1 MRKHFFLFLFITSF
15 SFILT
20 KAEAQKDYKPGILL
34 MLQYSDTDF
43 KSILGSK
50 LSEEPDIESANY
62 APTEKIGIGSE
73 KIVRSNNSDMSFY
86 TCTLSLVDASKLIN
100 DVLELANDYVKKGIF
115 TGEDLT
121 DGKGKTVT
129 VIKNKEGHE
138 IMKIISRYVKDDS
151 DENNYFAI
159 VIYGKSLRTK
169 MAE

>member
-1 MRKHFFLFLFITSF
+1 MRKHLFLFLLITSF

-20 KAEAQKDYKPGILL
+20 RAQAQKDYKPGILL
-34 MLQYSDTDF
+34 MLQYSDNDF
-43 KSILGSK
+43 KSILGPK
-50 LSEEPDIESANY
+50 LSDEPDIESANY

-73 KIVRSNNSDMSFY
+73 KIIKSNDSDMSFY
-86 TCTLSLVDASKLIN
+86 TCTISLVNAGKLIT

-115 TGEDLT
+115 TGEDLS
-121 DGKGKTVT
+121 DGKGKTIT
-129 VIKNKEGHE
+129 VIQNKEGHE

-151 DENNYFAI
+151 EENNYFVI

>member
-1 MRKHFFLFLFITSF
+1 MRKHLSLFFLITSF
-15 SFILT
+15 SFFIT
-20 KAEAQKDYKPGILL
+20 EAKSQKDYKPGILL
-34 MLQYSDTDF
+34 MLQYSDSDF

-73 KIVRSNNSDMSFY
+73 KIIKSNNSDISFY
-86 TCTLSLVDASKLIN
+86 TCSLSLLEASKLIT

-115 TGEDLT
+115 TGEDLS

-129 VIKNKEGHE
+129 VIKNKEGQE
-138 IMKIISRYVKDDS
+138 IMKLISRYVKDDS
-151 DENNYFAI
+151 EENNYFAI

>member
-1 MRKHFFLFLFITSF
+1 MRKHFFLSILISSLSLFI
-15 SFILT
+15 
-20 KAEAQKDYKPGILL
+20 AEAKAQKDYKPGLLL
-34 MLQYSDTDF
+34 MLQYSDADF

-50 LSEEPDIESANY
+50 LSEEPEIESANY
-62 APTEKIGIGSE
+62 NPTEKLGIGSE
-73 KIVRSNNSDMSFY
+73 KIIKSNSSDISFY
-86 TCTLSLVDASKLIN
+86 TCTISLLEASKLIT

-129 VIKNKEGHE
+129 VIKNKDGHE
-138 IMKIISRYVKDDS
+138 IMKLISRYVKDDPE
-151 DENNYFAI
+151 ENNYFVV